1 LPVYIISVSI
11 KKIKMDKVK
20 MEKKTA
26 VRIVLTAM
34 TFEAWRN
41 VMIMRPY
48 APRGWP
54 AV

>member
-1 LPVYIISVSI
+1 
-11 KKIKMDKVK
+11 MAEDKRV
-20 MEKKTA
+20 MNRGIE
-26 VRIVLTAM
+26 REIVMASLAFDM
-34 TFEAWRN
+34 WRN

>member
-1 LPVYIISVSI
+1 
-11 KKIKMDKVK
+11 MDNVK
-20 MEKKTA
+20 MEKKIA
-26 VRIVLTAM
+26 VKLIPAALAFYM
-34 TFEAWRN
+34 WRN